1 MKSMRK
7 SEGQSIPTPP
17 QSQFRLDPAETEF
30 ITLEQL
36 ENPTVRFGASYWLSL
51 RGTKCFPARHLINVR
66 AVGNA
71 LSHMMLI
78 KVIDGGT
85 DFELRVVG
93 DAIARALR
101 VPVHKRRLSD
111 IGSEAPMFAERNFK
125 FYRSVVESC
134 RPLAMRT
141 YLGPASQELKYTH
154 VEALILPLGSRDD
167 LVDHLLAFASYV
179 SRFV

>member
-1 MKSMRK
+1 MRK
-7 SEGQSIPTPP
+7 SEGPSISTPP
-17 QSQFRLDPAETEF
+17 QAQLRLDPAKTEF

-36 ENPTVRFGASYWLSL
+36 ENPVVRFGASYWLSL
-51 RGTKCFPARHLINVR
+51 RGTKCFPARDLVNVR
-66 AVGNA
+66 DVGNA

-78 KVIDGGT
+78 KVIEGGA

-101 VPVHKRRLSD
+101 VPVHKRRLGD
-111 IGSEAPMFAERNFK
+111 IAGEAPLFAERNFK
-125 FYRSVVESC
+125 FYRSVVES
-134 RPLAMRT
+134 RKPLAMRT

-167 LVDHLLAFASYV
+167 LVDYLLAFASYV